1 MNLTLGKKLSL
12 SFAVIL
18 TLAVIGSAI
27 SYFKLSILI
36 RDLDETFELRFPS
49 TEAVKDLQ
57 RDINMTSVKARQAI
71 LAGSEPERR
80 DVGVKLWKKTWE
92 NVAKDVARLD
102 LLAPKWVLQENRVR
116 FARIKEQLTILHDA
130 QQQAI
135 EHASGSSND
144 VIKAGNEYTD
154 HGTSAADALRQTID
168 SMSEAFQVL
177 LQRKKDEVH
186 AASRAVKVTL
196 AATTLS
202 ALGFGIVAGFFLIRH
217 TSAGLKRLNEM
228 IRDIAEGEG
237 DVTKRLEVA
246 STFDN
251 DELGQ
256 VSRLFNRFMDKL
268 QEILRGVATET
279 NKLTSAS
286 QQLLGASEQIT
297 LNSGETAAQSNSVA
311 RVTEEVSRNLQSLS
325 TGAGEMTTTI
335 QSIAANAN
343 DAAKV
348 ATSAVDAAQS
358 ADATVA
364 KLGRSSSE
372 IGEVIKVINAI
383 AQQTNLLALNATIE
397 AARAGEAGKG
407 FAVVANEVK
416 ELAHQTAKATEDI
429 GRKISAIQMDTK
441 GATTAIGTVSGVI
454 NQINSISATIATAVE
469 QQSATTNE
477 MTRNASEAAKGAG
490 DISASIGGVAQAAE
504 ETSVR
509 AKESQK
515 AAEEM
520 ASIAAQLSTL
530 MRRFKI
536 ERSERRFDISV
547 PVKLIAVDAGG
558 HPVEQEVKTTNVSRN
573 GALLTA
579 LLTGIRGEFRIGSTV
594 TLVRG
599 NKRAQFL
606 VARVRGA
613 NALQPN
619 QIGVTAADPAT
630 SFWNDVIEQLS
641 SASLNTGE
649 NSTLVLPGPA
659 PKPHS
664 LSKAAGAP
672 S

>member
-1 MNLTLGKKLSL
+1 VNLTLGKKLSL

-18 TLAVIGSAI
+18 TLAVIGSTI

-36 RDLDETFELRFPS
+36 QDLDTTFELRFPS
-49 TEAVKDLQ
+49 TAAIKDLQ

-80 DVGVKLWKKTWE
+80 EVGLKLWKKTWE
-92 NVAKDVARLD
+92 NVGKDITRLD
-102 LLAPKWVLQENRVR
+102 QLAPKWVLQDNRDR
-116 FARIKEQLTILHDA
+116 LTRIKEQLNILHDA
-130 QQQAI
+130 QGQAI
-135 EHASGSSND
+135 DHAVGSSDN
-144 VIKAGNEYTD
+144 VVKAGNEYTD
-154 HGTSAADALRQTID
+154 RGTAAADALRQTID
-168 SMSEAFQVL
+168 SMSDAFQVL
-177 LQRKKDEVH
+177 LEQKKDEVH
-186 AASRAVKVTL
+186 AASRAVKVAL

-202 ALGFGIVAGFFLIRH
+202 ALGFGIITAFFLIRH
-217 TSAGLKRLNEM
+217 TSAGLKRLTEM
-228 IRDIAEGEG
+228 IQDIAEGEG

-246 STFDN
+246 GNFSN
-251 DELGQ
+251 DELGE

-268 QEILRGVATET
+268 QDILRGVAAQT

-297 LNSGETAAQSNSVA
+297 VNSGETAVQSNSVA
-311 RVTEEVSRNLQSLS
+311 RLTQDVSQNLQSLS
-325 TGAGEMTTTI
+325 IGASEMTSTI

-348 ATSAVDAAQS
+348 ATSAVDAAHT
-358 ADATVA
+358 ADATVS
-364 KLGRSSSE
+364 KLDRSSSE
-372 IGEVIKVINAI
+372 IGEVVKVITAI

-416 ELAHQTAKATEDI
+416 ELAKQTAKATEDI
-429 GRKISAIQMDTK
+429 GRKIAAIQTDTK

-454 NQINSISATIATAVE
+454 DQINAISATIATAVE
-469 QQSATTNE
+469 EQSATTNE

-490 DISASIGGVAQAAE
+490 DISVSIGGVAQAAE
-504 ETSVR
+504 GTSER

-515 AAEEM
+515 AAEEL
-520 ASIAAQLSTL
+520 ASVAAQLSTL

-536 ERSERRFDISV
+536 ERSERRFDVSM
-547 PVKLIAVDAGG
+547 PVRLIAMDAKG
-558 HPVEQEVKTTNVSRN
+558 HSVEQEVKTINVSRN

-579 LLTGIRGEFRIGSTV
+579 LLTGISGKLRVGSSV

-606 VARVRGA
+606 VAWAGGVNGS
-613 NALQPN
+613 

-630 SFWNDVIEQLS
+630 SFWNDVIEDHPS
-641 SASLNTGE
+641 TDASAGQNSAGVMPSLI
-649 NSTLVLPGPA
+649 S
-659 PKPHS
+659 KPRS
-664 LSKAAGAP
+664 VSKAAGAP